1 MSIRR
6 STVALAALLAAAG
19 LALGSLSACSPAK
32 RVLVIGDSLTVSA
45 AAAGLGAD
53 HPWQWT
59 ISAEDGRGTN
69 RGIAIA
75 RDRDIAAYDLVIVA
89 LGTNDYLDDAVTYR
103 TRIDNMMAALADAPR
118 VIWINVDSHTPHL
131 APAALGVN
139 PAIAA
144 APGRHSKLTAADW
157 DAYVATVP
165 DMDDYR
171 RGDQIHYNAA
181 GDDLRARWMESLVA

>member
-1 MSIRR
+1 M
-6 STVALAALLAAAG
+6 
-19 LALGSLSACSPAK
+19 
-32 RVLVIGDSLTVSA
+32 
-45 AAAGLGAD
+45 
-53 HPWQWT
+53 
-59 ISAEDGRGTN
+59 
-69 RGIAIA
+69 
-75 RDRDIAAYDLVIVA
+75 IVA